1 MIEYKWAE
9 GQQNHIISKIW
20 LKYDR
25 LDKVYAH
32 LARRP
37 KWETVDHVLSRLFD
51 IKSQTKNIDWALSWL
66 DESIEAIAKKRALGT
81 SLPADRSEREDLFTV
96 ILYLVERDEADDIE
110 TTERIFSMKC
120 LGDSKR
126 FELTVKKRLTR
137 ILKAHLFKGDIK
149 DDCSDEEALRAIGI
163 VRYPERFE
171 FAGSLSIALPAG
183 VVDYAPLPNGGSL
196 SAVEVRLGRIS
207 IGQDVSRVISIEN
220 RTNYIEYIQK
230 RQNKETELII
240 YHGGQFSPAK
250 KIFLQSVASAMPK
263 GCEFYH
269 WGDIDYGGFI
279 MLARLRREISCKI
292 KGWKMDVESL
302 SRHIEF
308 ATGYKDSYRKR
319 LESLLGIPELTDCAP
334 CVDFMLKNN
343 IRLEQE
349 AMLIF

>member
-1 MIEYKWAE
+1 V
-9 GQQNHIISKIW
+9 IS
-20 LKYDR
+20 
-25 LDKVYAH
+25 
-32 LARRP
+32 
-37 KWETVDHVLSRLFD
+37 
-51 IKSQTKNIDWALSWL
+51 
-66 DESIEAIAKKRALGT
+66 
-81 SLPADRSEREDLFTV
+81 
-96 ILYLVERDEADDIE
+96 YLVERDEADDIE

-126 FELTVKKRLTR
+126 FELTVKKRLIR

-207 IGQDVSRVISIEN
+207 IGQDVSRIISIEN

-240 YHGGQFSPAK
+240 FHGGQFSPAK

-263 GCEFYH
+263 GCEFCH

-279 MLARLRREISCKI
+279 MLARLRREISCEI
-292 KGWKMDVESL
+292 KGWKMDVENL

-308 ATGYKDSYRKR
+308 ATGYKDSYGKR
-319 LESLLGIPELTDCAP
+319 LESLLGIPELTDCAQ
-334 CVDFMLKNN
+334 CVEFMLKNN

-349 AMLIF
+349 AMLMF